1 MAKDVFTAEELG
13 FAPAP
18 QNVFTASDLGL
29 AAPEK
34 QKDIFTA
41 EELFGVPS
49 PKVEAK
55 AEPVETILTPEE
67 RMGSPADVAAEVTP
81 TTNLPGQ
88 AKPQSEFSPYR
99 EFVEKGIPSGVIGLK
114 SMATGVS
121 LITDANLIGS
131 AGKALEVYQA
141 IDEGKITTPNEAR
154 QMGLSSDQARIY
166 LNAKSP
172 EAKEQM
178 KLNQQET
185 IAKRQGFVQ
194 ESINLFKQ
202 YQEDAQKVKGVTPD
216 ITDVGTVADFGN
228 WLSYNMGSG
237 AVQLAP
243 VMLAA
248 VTTGGWGALG
258 LGTAMGTGEAVNN
271 RMQYIQEK
279 VKSLPPEEQAREIE
293 NYIRNT
299 TDTTMAVG
307 LATGFLDMAGPVGA
321 VLRGRAGKEGIK
333 YLTKKEAA
341 IAGVKEIPRSIVE
354 ETATGAAQ
362 EVVQIGGERYLG
374 EQTGDALSTDNF
386 KRVINAAAAEGAG
399 GAMGGG
405 INVPIKVLQQA
416 QQQAVQDNE
425 DQAYK
430 NAMADVLREKGFV
443 FTKEDAAG
451 VAEEKFVND
460 ILGGDLGDSTSE
472 GNRLTTLIDDF
483 KTKVSEMFSPAENE
497 VTQIE
502 PKPENMDKLVA
513 NYELQ
518 GMNRDSAVLLANQ
531 AIKEAGYG
539 DNVVGGT
546 DQSSVSVSGEQ
557 LDTLAG
563 VDAAQRRDMAGAS
576 RPVSVAGSGEGTQ
589 LGALTPAQ
597 IADLSSPESQEVQNN
612 TGTMAHT
619 LFNPNNVRTDGR
631 PGWDTPPAE
640 RWPLINA
647 FEMGGKDARSGFSK
661 GAKGYKNKQ
670 EKQAYELGLKYATS
684 LIAGSPIDVTPEAT
698 SLVESTPVAPV
709 VTKGKRGRKA
719 VEVTP
724 EIAAQKL
731 EIRKQQAGAAR
742 DTTRQVAK
750 LEKTLAETFDP
761 SEYTDMEAAADDLNQ
776 YQERQRQAVED
787 LYKVSTGPQKNN
799 TAGKKAQA
807 LLANIPPQQIEI
819 AKQRIAAKKKV
830 QEGTAR
836 SDVLEGVDQS
846 VIRDSTNGQDNIKYT
861 EWNSSTAAL
870 SWIAKKGNAFEKVLA
885 KRLMPF
891 LKGVKIVVVDNLNE
905 VPADRRDR
913 FNGAAGMYYEV
924 GNERVIYLSSDGGIN
939 NTVFLHEALH
949 GATLMRIKNY
959 LRAKK
964 RGAKVD
970 PTMQEAMADLVDV
983 MRRSKEFY
991 AALKV
996 GQDRGLITDPAQLRL
1011 IKIAGVFNNS
1021 DAFDDP
1027 AEFVAYGM
1035 THPAFQEFLR
1045 VVPGREYGEKS
1056 TIIRIKDGLTQF
1068 VQSIRKMFGMEEG
1081 YSSALQDLIIVS
1093 DKVLRAKPVEQNATV
1108 GLPASAL
1115 AKKEK
1120 VDKILQK
1127 IQRGEYSD
1135 EVGGLLGE
1143 LIELRSWDQAKDLFK
1158 TSYKTLNSK
1167 SIKGLMPVLTTMQI
1181 IDWIGDKIPH
1191 LSQVTRLTEK
1201 MSVMRSKMLARVK
1214 DLSDPW
1220 LDFAKKYD
1228 KGAKDLARLM
1238 HYTTLADVDPTAHR
1252 TVDAAIKN
1260 DKVLAQLNQK
1270 FQQAAPASRPSIKGQ
1285 ITTRTKRIQLTYRIW
1300 DRLGKYG
1307 KGEGH
1312 KIYADIKQHYK
1323 NIFDLHRAILDDR
1336 IAQLKLP
1343 GDINDASTPK
1353 GRLMSAIRAS
1363 YEGSKMI
1370 DVYFPLMRY
1379 GQYWASIGKGQGRE
1393 FYMFESEFQRNNFI
1407 KKRLRQMQAE
1417 GEQRDEATLRADLE
1431 LDSGDDLAKLR
1442 QLSTEN
1448 SQLLTNIF
1456 EAIDTTGTA
1465 DKDVLK
1471 DAVYQMYLLTMP
1483 EQSFRSQFVHR
1494 KGTAGFTG
1502 DALRNFVKSGY
1513 SSAGQLSTLKYAPEI
1528 NQEID
1533 SADDALLGNPDKE
1546 RLEIFT
1552 REIRKRIK
1560 DEINP
1565 HIEDE
1570 FAQRFAN
1577 GVGHAAFIM
1586 FLTAPKSALANMTA
1600 IPIFGMPVLASR
1612 YGNVNA
1618 ARTLAS
1624 YAKVWNHTT
1633 AFKPDGTYT
1642 PLSIGFSKHVRTN
1655 PVLQAAFDEA
1665 AERGITEITRTYDLL
1680 AMAKTPSTKFTG
1692 GVSRFYRGAITGL
1705 GALFHHS
1712 ERLNREIM
1720 YMASFELAYNKAVK
1734 DGLAPGVNNE
1744 AFQRAVDE
1752 SVKNTYDSMFNY
1764 TKFNRPRVMRP
1775 WGARIVLQFKLFP
1788 QQVTAYLVRNFY
1800 GIWKGM
1806 YNTAKNIQDPVER
1819 TQALRELNEAG
1830 TQFFGTLIMT
1840 GLFAGVVGMPLYS
1853 AIIGT
1858 IQGIRDAMQDE
1869 DDPIP
1874 IDERDL
1880 DYWFRYVFLP
1890 KYFGDGMAR
1899 TIQKGPLSV
1908 MSNLDIGS
1916 STSLDNLWFRDTQ
1929 NDKSLITDFRNQIVG
1944 MLGPSAAM
1952 VENFIKAYEDWNN
1965 GNVSQA
1971 VEKIVPAAF
1980 KGMVT
1985 ATRWGEEG
1993 IVTKTQKGEIYSQQ
2007 EVTTAARFWKL
2018 FGFNPTELA
2027 IQQDKN
2033 FKSIEQIN
2041 KVKEERAE
2049 VVSQVKNASL
2059 QGDYNK
2065 LDKEIQNLVRFA
2077 IKNPDTEIDV
2087 ADVVINA
2094 IEGAEKARAEAI
2106 NGVVVTDEKLRA
2118 RAYMLLNNLPKR
2130 PL

>member
-1 MAKDVFTAEELG
+1 MQFVPLDEANKEEPQGLSFVPLAEVEQ
-13 FAPAP
+13 P
-18 QNVFTASDLGL
+18 GL
-29 AAPEK
+29 S
-34 QKDIFTA
+34 F
-41 EELFGVPS
+41 VPLS
-49 PKVEAK
+49 EAK
-55 AEPVETILTPEE
+55 AEPVEPTLSPEE
-67 RMGSPADVAAEVTP
+67 QMMSQVGTTGEVAP

-99 EFVEKGIPSGVIGLK
+99 EFVEKGIPSGIIGLQ
-114 SMATGVS
+114 SMGTGVS
-121 LITDANLIGS
+121 LLRDANAIGS
-131 AGKALEVYQA
+131 AGKNIETYSA
-141 IDEGKITTPNEAR
+141 IDEGKVTSAAEAS
-154 QMGLSSDQARIY
+154 QLGLNSQAALKY
-166 LNAKSP
+166 LQASP

-178 KLNQQET
+178 KLNQQE
-185 IAKRQGFVQ
+185 IISQRQGFVQ
-194 ESINLFKQ
+194 ESLNLFKK
-202 YQEDAQKVKGVTPD
+202 YQAEAEKVKGVTPD
-216 ITDVGTVADFGN
+216 ITDVGTASDFGN

-258 LGTAMGTGEAVNN
+258 LGTAMGTGESVNN
-271 RMQYIQEK
+271 RMQYIQDK
-279 VKSLPPEEQAREIE
+279 VKNLPPEEQAREIE

-307 LATGFLDMAGPVGA
+307 LATGFLDMAGPVGSII
-321 VLRGRAGKEGIK
+321 RGRAGKEGIK

-341 IAGVKEIPRSIVE
+341 IAGAKEIPRDILE

-405 INVPIKVLQQA
+405 MNVPIKVLQQA
-416 QQQAVQDNE
+416 QQQAVQTGE

-430 NAMADVLREKGFV
+430 NAMSDILREKGFV
-443 FTKEDAAG
+443 FTREDAAG

-483 KTKVSEMFSPAENE
+483 KTKVSEMFSPVENE

-502 PKPENMDKLVA
+502 PSPENMDKLVA

-518 GMNRDSAVLLANQ
+518 GMNRDSAVMLANQ

-546 DQSSVSVSGEQ
+546 DKSSVSVSGEQ

-563 VDAAQRRDMAGAS
+563 IDAAERRDVAGDS
-576 RPVSVAGSGEGTQ
+576 RSIAVAGSGEGTQ
-589 LGALTPAQ
+589 LGALTPAEIRNQ
-597 IADLSSPESQEVQNN
+597 ANTQALNLYKVPKTENADGTVTYGAPTPAVQKKVD
-612 TGTMAHT
+612 AYS
-619 LFNPNNVRTDGR
+619 
-631 PGWDTPPAE
+631 
-640 RWPLINA
+640 
-647 FEMGGKDARSGFSK
+647 MGAYDAAQGFD
-661 GAKGYKNKQ
+661 GAKLAESYTGVAKKAYQ
-670 EKQAYELGLKYATS
+670 EGFAYGQQTIAPSATEVVK
-684 LIAGSPIDVTPEAT
+684 AEPT
-698 SLVESTPVAPV
+698 APV
-709 VTKGKRGRKA
+709 VTKGKRGRKK

-724 EIAAQKL
+724 EVAAQKAEL
-731 EIRKQQAGAAR
+731 RKQQAGAAR

-761 SEYTDMEAAADDLNQ
+761 SEYTDVEAATDDANQ

-787 LYKVSTGPQKNN
+787 LYKISIGPQKNN

-807 LLANIPPQQIEI
+807 LLANVPAQQIEI

-846 VIRDSTNGQDNIKYT
+846 VLKDSTNGYDNIKYT
-861 EWNSSTAAL
+861 EWSSATAAL
-870 SWIAKKGNAFEKVLA
+870 SWISKKGNAFEKVLA

-891 LKGVKIVVVDNLNE
+891 LKGVKIVVVDDINE

-913 FNGAAGMYYEV
+913 FDGAAGMYYEV

-964 RGAKVD
+964 RGAKID
-970 PTMQEAMADLVDV
+970 PTMQEAMADLIDV

-996 GQDRGLITDPAQLRL
+996 AQDRGLITDPAQLRL
-1011 IKIAGVFNNS
+1011 IKIAGTFSNS

-1108 GLPASAL
+1108 GLPESAL

-1120 VDKILQK
+1120 VDRILQK
-1127 IQRGEYSD
+1127 IQRGEYAD

-1143 LIELRSWDQAKDLFK
+1143 LINLRSWADAKDLFQ
-1158 TSYKTLNSK
+1158 SSFKTLDSK
-1167 SIKGLMPVLTTMQI
+1167 AIKGLLPALTTMQI
-1181 IDWIGDKIPH
+1181 VDWIGDKIPH

-1220 LDFAKKYD
+1220 LDFAKKYS

-1260 DKVLAQLNQK
+1260 DKILAQLNQK

-1307 KGEGH
+1307 NGEGH
-1312 KIYADIKQHYK
+1312 KIYANIKQHYK

-1336 IAQLKLP
+1336 IAQLKIP

-1363 YEGSKMI
+1363 YEGTKMI

-1379 GQYWASIGKGQGRE
+1379 GQYWTSIGKGQNRE

-1407 KKRLRQMQAE
+1407 KNRLRQMQAE
-1417 GEQRDEATLRADLE
+1417 GETRDEATLRADLE
-1431 LDSGDDLAKLR
+1431 LDSGDDLTKLR

-1448 SQLLTNIF
+1448 SKLLTSIF
-1456 EAIDTTGTA
+1456 EAIDTTGTT
-1465 DKDVLK
+1465 DKDALK

-1533 SADDALLGNPDKE
+1533 AADDALLGNPDKE
-1546 RLEIFT
+1546 RLEVFT

-1560 DEINP
+1560 DEVNP

-1586 FLTAPKSALANMTA
+1586 FLTSPKSALANMTA

-1612 YGNVNA
+1612 YGNINA

-1624 YAKVWNHTT
+1624 YGKVWNHTT

-1642 PLSIGFSKHVRTN
+1642 PLSVGFSKHVRSN

-1680 AMAKTPSTKFTG
+1680 ALAKTPSTKFTG

-1734 DGLAPGVNNE
+1734 DGLAPGVNGE

-1806 YNTAKNIQDPVER
+1806 VNTAKNINDPVER

-1840 GLFAGVVGMPLYS
+1840 GMFAGVVGMPLYS

-1874 IDERDL
+1874 FDERDL

-1899 TIQKGPLSV
+1899 IIQKGPISA

-1944 MLGPSAAM
+1944 MLGPSAAL
-1952 VENFIKAYEDWNN
+1952 VENYIKAYEDWNN

-1980 KGMVT
+1980 KGMV
-1985 ATRWGEEG
+1985 AQTRWGEEG
-1993 IVTKTQKGEIYSQQ
+1993 IITKTQKAEIYNKA
-2007 EVTTAARFWKL
+2007 EATVAARFWKL

-2033 FKSIEQIN
+2033 FKVVEQIN
-2041 KVKEERAE
+2041 KIKEERAE

>member
-1 MAKDVFTAEELG
+1 MQFVPLNEANKEEPQGLSFVPLAEAEQQSLS
-13 FAPAP
+13 FVP
-18 QNVFTASDLGL
+18 L
-29 AAPEK
+29 A
-34 QKDIFTA
+34 
-41 EELFGVPS
+41 
-49 PKVEAK
+49 EAK

-271 RMQYIQEK
+271 RMQYIQDK

-341 IAGVKEIPRSIVE
+341 IAGVKEIPRSIAE

-460 ILGGDLGDSTSE
+460 ILGGDLGDGNSE

-589 LGALTPAQ
+589 LGALTPAPQ
-597 IADLSSPESQEVQNN
+597 NLIDLYTKSVEADEANKVSSTPANKRK
-612 TGTMAHT
+612 AT
-619 LFNPNNVRTDGR
+619 L
-631 PGWDTPPAE
+631 A
-640 RWPLINA
+640 
-647 FEMGGKDARSGFSK
+647 
-661 GAKGYKNKQ
+661 AKKLNEAKAAQ
-670 EKQAYELGLKYATS
+670 LGLTYKDYLS
-684 LIAGSPIDVTPEAT
+684 ESDPEAIRALDNAIVT
-698 SLVESTPVAPV
+698 TYNQQSVAPSATEVVEAAPVAPV

-719 VEVTP
+719 VKVTP
-724 EIAAQKL
+724 EVAAQKL

-742 DTTRQVAK
+742 DTARQVDK
-750 LEKTLAETFDP
+750 IEKTLAETFDP

-807 LLANIPPQQIEI
+807 LLANIPPQQIEV

-836 SDVLEGVDQS
+836 SDVLEGVDES
-846 VIRDSTNGQDNIKYT
+846 VLKDSTNGQDNIKYT

-1407 KKRLRQMQAE
+1407 KKRLRQMKAE
-1417 GEQRDEATLRADLE
+1417 GEQRDETTLRADLE
-1431 LDSGDDLAKLR
+1431 LDSGDDLTKLR
-1442 QLSTEN
+1442 ELSTEN

-1560 DEINP
+1560 DEVNP
-1565 HIEDE
+1565 HLEDE

-1586 FLTAPKSALANMTA
+1586 FLTAPKSALANLTA

-1618 ARTLAS
+1618 ARAIAS
-1624 YAKVWNHTT
+1624 YTKVWNHTT
-1633 AFKPDGTYT
+1633 VFKDDGTYT
-1642 PLSIGFSKHVRTN
+1642 PLSVGFSKHVRTN

-1680 AMAKTPSTKFTG
+1680 ALAQTPSTKFTG

-1830 TQFFGTLIMT
+1830 TQFFGTLMMT

-1853 AIIGT
+1853 VIIGT

-1874 IDERDL
+1874 VDERDL

-1890 KYFGDGMAR
+1890 KYFGDGMAKI
-1899 TIQKGPLSV
+1899 IQKGPISAL
-1908 MSNLDIGS
+1908 SNLDIGS

-1980 KGMVT
+1980 KGMV
-1985 ATRWGEEG
+1985 AQTRWGDEG
-1993 IVTKTQKGEIYSQQ
+1993 ILTKTQKAELYNKD
-2007 EVTTAARFWKL
+2007 EVTTSMRFWKSL
-2018 FGFNPTELA
+2018 GFNPTELA

-2033 FKSIEQIN
+2033 FKVIEQMRETT
-2041 KVKEERAE
+2041 EEYSE
-2049 VVSQVKNASL
+2049 MMKQIKNASL
-2059 QGDYNK
+2059 QGNYNK
-2065 LDKEIQNLVRFA
+2065 LDKEIEHFVKFA
-2077 IKNPDTEIDV
+2077 IANPDLDPDV
-2087 ADVVINA
+2087 DSIITA
-2094 IEGAEKARAEAI
+2094 IENAEKARAEAI
-2106 NGVVVTDEKLRA
+2106 NGVVVTNDKLRA
-2118 RAYMLLNNLPKR
+2118 RAYMLLDQLPKK
-2130 PL
+2130 